1 MSNTVSQS
9 FNHTVPFFVSALL
22 LSDKNF
28 LIALAQMLQSVTM
41 HPHSCYVHL
50 LMRIIDSIIKKN
62 FSIES

>member
-22 LSDKNF
+22 VSDKNF
-28 LIALAQMLQSVTM
+28 VIALAQMLQSVPM

-50 LMRIIDSIIKKN
+50 IN
-62 FSIES
+62 ENN